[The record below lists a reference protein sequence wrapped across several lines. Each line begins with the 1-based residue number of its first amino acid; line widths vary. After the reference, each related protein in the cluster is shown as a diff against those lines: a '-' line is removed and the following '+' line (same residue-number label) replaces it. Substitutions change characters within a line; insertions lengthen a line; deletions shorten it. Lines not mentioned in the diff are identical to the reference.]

1 MDVILKGDKAL
12 LGGILYLICGT
23 MLVKYGEKSER
34 VRYISAA
41 IAVVSTLLILDINI
55 RFFI

>member
-41 IAVVSTLLILDINI
+41 IAVVSTLLILDLNL
-55 RFFI
+55 RL